1 MNLNPGFNSIKQNPS
16 PDIIENEFNLRLGI
30 NSKIHFFPLT
40 LKPLE
45 DNNNTFKNNF
55 YDNQGHEQDYDF
67 LKSKTTKVKKSEK
80 DALKNIPN
88 LGGNHLIIEYA
99 QNSFSC
105 FMGLEREFYKSVNQS
120 IIEELK
126 TKN

>member
-1 MNLNPGFNSIKQNPS
+1 MLSIIKHSNDYESEKRYDYYTTELKNSYKLNLNPGFNSIKQNPS

-55 YDNQGHEQDYDF
+55 YDNQGTRAR
-67 LKSKTTKVKKSEK
+67 L
-80 DALKNIPN
+80 
-88 LGGNHLIIEYA
+88 
-99 QNSFSC
+99 
-105 FMGLEREFYKSVNQS
+105 
-120 IIEELK
+120 
-126 TKN
+126 